1 MTCEECRDHLSAF
14 LDREL
19 DAYRRQEVQAHVAG
33 CPSCA
38 EDVSAL
44 ERTIAVLQ
52 TAPPPSEGL
61 LPTSAVLSRLPAL
74 QAGRDHAA
82 DRAAMAAAVAAM
94 LGLGLAFWMGFALGP
109 GHLAFHLLSRLA
121 DLLYSLG
128 RGGAASWIP
137 APSRGWE
144 LEGVAAGL
152 LALNGLLV
160 LAVQRF
166 WRSR

>member
-19 DAYRRQEVQAHVAG
+19 DAYRRQEVEAHVAE

-38 EDVSAL
+38 ADVSAL

-61 LPTSAVLSRLPAL
+61 LPTSVVLSRLPAL
-74 QAGRDHAA
+74 QAGRNHAA
-82 DRAAMAAAVAAM
+82 NRAALAAAVAAV

-109 GHLAFHLLSRLA
+109 GHLVFSLLARMME
-121 DLLYSLG
+121 LLYTLG
-128 RGGAASWIP
+128 RGSAASWIP
-137 APSRGWE
+137 APSHGWG
-144 LEGVAAGL
+144 LPGVAVGL
-152 LALNGLLV
+152 LALNGLLI
-160 LAVQRF
+160 LAMQRY
-166 WRSR
+166 WRSH